1 MDAIMTKLRGGRLGK
16 EPRRL
21 AAVAASED
29 SRTDARVN
37 EFCRNLAQHLGLKT
51 EVNKQLWL
59 LSELRLPQLRAIA
72 AGEAAQA
79 DLIIISVHHAEKLP
93 TELEAW
99 IDLWLG
105 QKNVRPSVLLALFD
119 PVYQGVS
126 SSMQA
131 YLGEVAR
138 KGRMEFFVQSDDT
151 PHER

>member
-1 MDAIMTKLRGGRLGK
+1 MSKLRGGRLGK
-16 EPRRL
+16 EPRRV

-37 EFCRNLAQHLGLKT
+37 EFCKNLAQNLGLKT
-51 EVNKQLWL
+51 ELNKQLWL

-79 DLIIISVHHAEKLP
+79 DLIIISVHHAERLP
-93 TELEAW
+93 VEVEAW
-99 IDLWLG
+99 IELWVG
-105 QKNVRPSVLLALFD
+105 QKNSRPSVLLALFD

-126 SSMQA
+126 STMQA
-131 YLGEVAR
+131 YLREIAR